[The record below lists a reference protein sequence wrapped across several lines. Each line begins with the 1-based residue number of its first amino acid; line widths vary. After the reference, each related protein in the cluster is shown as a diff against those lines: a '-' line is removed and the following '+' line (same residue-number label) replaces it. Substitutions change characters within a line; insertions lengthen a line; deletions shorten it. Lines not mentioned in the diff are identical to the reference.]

1 MSTLVL
7 LDFGISAL
15 TEALHEL
22 LIALVLS
29 SVFFHVALVVFIDF
43 RDLALAFFCQVR
55 EVPVSF
61 FYVLL
66 YFEVDHFGVV
76 NADRSLEGLGSH
88 DLVDQVHS
96 CRRKL
101 YLGNYLCWVHVRVDI
116 LLSARVLADLSY
128 RISLVTIVTGPSGR
142 CLVVETCA
150 GDGFL
155 GLFHR
160 SVDFLDVT

>member
-1 MSTLVL
+1 MGALVL

-15 TEALHEL
+15 TKALHEL
-22 LIALVLS
+22 FVAPVLS

-43 RDLALAFFCQVR
+43 RDLALAFLRQVR

-61 FYVLL
+61 FNILL
-66 YFEVDHFGVV
+66 DFEVDHFGVV
-76 NADRSLEGLGSH
+76 NADRSLKGLGSH

-101 YLGNYLCWVHVRVDI
+101 NLGNNLRWVHVRVDV
-116 LLSARVLADLSY
+116 LSSARVLTDLSY

-142 CLVVETCA
+142 GLVIETGA
-150 GDGFL
+150 GDCFL
-155 GLFHR
+155 GLFCW
-160 SVDFLDVT
+160 SVDLFDVP